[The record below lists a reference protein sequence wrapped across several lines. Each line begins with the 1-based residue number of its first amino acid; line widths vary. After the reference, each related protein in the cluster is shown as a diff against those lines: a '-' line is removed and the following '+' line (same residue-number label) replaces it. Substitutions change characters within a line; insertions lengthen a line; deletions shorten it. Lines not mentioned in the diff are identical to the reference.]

1 MAVIDVHAHVYP
13 ENLAPKAVKNIGDFY
28 DSRTFGSGTPDD
40 LLSVRQRA
48 PITHFVVHSV
58 ALTPH
63 ASTSI
68 NNFFAEQIR
77 IHPEFIGFMALHP
90 DSPDPEAEV
99 QRAIDMGLCGIKLHP
114 DMQQCDIDDP
124 RYMRIY
130 EIIEGRI
137 PLILHTGDYR
147 SDRSSPTRLVKVLKA
162 FPDLVVDAAHFG
174 FWSRF
179 DVGYDV
185 LKDERVFVDA
195 SSSLYFVGERH
206 MRELVRLYGTDRVLF
221 GSDYPMWDPARE
233 YEFFQNAGF
242 SDDELENLLW
252 HNAERFLGRK
262 VE

>member
-1 MAVIDVHAHVYP
+1 MAVIDVHAHIYP
-13 ENLAPKAVKNIGDFY
+13 ENLAAKAVESISDFY
-28 DSRTFGSGTPDD
+28 DIGTFGTGTPDD
-40 LLSVRQRA
+40 LLATRERA

-58 ALTPH
+58 AVTPH
-63 ASTSI
+63 AAISI

-77 IHPEFIGFMALHP
+77 IHPEFIGFMTLHP

-114 DMQQCDIDDP
+114 DMQKTELDDP
-124 RYMRIY
+124 RYMNIY
-130 EIIEGRI
+130 EIIQGRI
-137 PLILHTGDYR
+137 PLIVHTGDYR
-147 SDRSSPTRLVKVLKA
+147 SDRSAPTRLVKVLKA

-174 FWSRF
+174 YWSRF

-195 SSSLYFVGERH
+195 SSSIFFMGPRH
-206 MRELVRLYGTDRVLF
+206 VRELTRLYGTDRVMF
-221 GSDYPMWDPARE
+221 GSDYPMWDPAHE
-233 YEFFQNAGF
+233 YEEFMSCGF
-242 SDDELENLLW
+242 SDDELEKLLW